1 MRILAAGAHPDDIE
15 IFMFGLLSLFKFR
28 GDEITMLVA
37 TDGSLGGKLKK
48 EEVTRLREIETTNA
62 LKGLGDLFFL
72 KLPDGSLGDY
82 VSHKIKIKKKV
93 LEISPDLIITHAP
106 NDYHSDHQALS
117 GIMKSIA
124 CHQVPLIYSDTMLG
138 VNFLPN
144 YYVDISKVFESK
156 KLAVSKHISQQPER
170 FLDLIEVMN
179 SFRSAQCNH
188 PKGNYAEA
196 YLINNNFPFTDIRG
210 LLPSAIKVL
219 PFLNSEKKG
228 FL

>member
-37 TDGSLGGKLKK
+37 TDGSLGGKQKK
-48 EEVTRLREIETTNA
+48 EELTRLREIETTNA
-62 LKGLGDLFFL
+62 LKDLGDLFFL

-82 VSHKIKIKKKV
+82 ESHKIKIKKV

-144 YYVDISKVFESK
+144 YYVDISKV
-156 KLAVSKHISQQPER
+156 
-170 FLDLIEVMN
+170 LIIKN
-179 SFRSAQCNH
+179 
-188 PKGNYAEA
+188 
-196 YLINNNFPFTDIRG
+196 
-210 LLPSAIKVL
+210 LLFQNI
-219 PFLNSEKKG
+219 FLNNQKD
-228 FL
+228 FWI